1 MITKPIFFRSVAAAL
16 VLMLFKATPVS
27 AQVEQPLDSAL
38 SARLDSMV
46 RWEMGRQDIIGM
58 AVAVI
63 RGGKIAFVNAYG
75 FSDWEN
81 QKPVTLESE
90 FRWASMSKSLTSVA
104 AAKLQ
109 EQGLLEMDTFV
120 RTYIPEWPDSL
131 LRVRQLLQ
139 NRSGIGH
146 YNELDR
152 LFPSW
157 KKNLRQ
163 YKPDTLWKAQDAIS
177 IFKGTPLVFKP
188 DSSYMYSTFGFILAG
203 AVLDQIGQA
212 NLGLGY
218 LGLIH
223 QYIVQPFG
231 LLSLKPDFQTDL
243 NPNEVKGYY
252 RDRKGD
258 IRQRKD
264 DDISWKIPGGG
275 YQSNIVDLA
284 KYVQALMQRKV
295 LRPESFQPL
304 WTRQPDWDYGMGFEV
319 RGEGSEFQIAHS
331 GSQTKTRTIF
341 EFYPNRQLGVA
352 VMCNSEWANPS
363 QVAERLINTLRA
375 ADEGAGASAL
385 PGSKKK

>member
-1 MITKPIFFRSVAAAL
+1 MKTRYLFSYSFAA
-16 VLMLFKATPVS
+16 VLLLLLTQATPVA
-27 AQVEQPLDSAL
+27 AQIEQPLDSAL
-38 SARLDSMV
+38 NARIDSIA

-75 FSDWEN
+75 YSDWES

-109 EQGLLEMDTFV
+109 EQGLLEMDSFV

-152 LFPSW
+152 LFPAW

-163 YKPDTLWKAQDAIS
+163 YKPDTLWNAREAIS
-177 IFKGTPLVFKP
+177 IFKGTPLAFQP

-218 LGLIH
+218 LGLVH
-223 QYIVQPFG
+223 QFIVQPFG

-264 DDISWKIPGGG
+264 DDVSWKIPGGG
-275 YQSNIVDLA
+275 YQSNIMDLA

-319 RGEGSEFQIAHS
+319 RGEGSEFQVAHS

-352 VMCNSEWANPS
+352 VMCNSEWANPG
-363 QVAERLINTLRA
+363 QVAARLIETLRA
-375 ADEGAGASAL
+375 TDQGAGVSAL